1 MDYVLGLDLGATS
14 LGWSVVAMQNGEPDC
29 LVDMGVRIFPD
40 GRDSKTKEPLA
51 VARRIAR
58 GMRKR
63 RDRYLLRRETLMN
76 ALIKYGL
83 MPQSESEREALEK
96 LNPYALRTRA
106 LDEKLPPH
114 ELGRALFHIN
124 QRRGFKSNRKADRQ
138 NAEAGAMK
146 TAIEDLREKMA
157 QSGARTL
164 GEYLYG
170 LNKDKASTQEF
181 VPVRARSH
189 IEKNKAVYAL
199 YPERAMYENE
209 FRLIMAKQGLGEEI
223 ENRLFHII
231 FDQRPLKPA
240 ERGKCPFEAG
250 EYRCYVAFPA
260 FQKFRALQQI
270 NQLTVRDDF
279 AEIPLTQE
287 QRDTLRRFLLEDF
300 SNLDKDFRLTFA
312 KIKTLLKLNKKVK
325 FNLESERRKGLDAD
339 ATSAKLAGCFGAQWD
354 EVQNEIVDLL
364 INTQDES
371 ELKKKLEKYGL
382 SPDGI
387 EKICAVS
394 LPDGTGSLSLKAIEK
409 INPFLEKGLLYD
421 KAVVAAGYVFSRATK
436 GKLPEKYDCFINMET
451 GETYD
456 ELPYYAQAL
465 PEQVV
470 GGTFAKEDNGNL
482 EKYFGKI
489 NNPSVHIALNQLR
502 KLINALVKRY
512 GHPNRIVV
520 ELARELKQSKKQRE
534 ETEKR
539 QAANEKDNKRIG
551 AELERLGVKNN
562 YDNRMKYKLWEDSA
576 KDPTQRCCVF
586 CGKPIPAAELMISA
600 EFEIEHLLPFSRSYL
615 DARSNKVL
623 SCRACNREKAN
634 RTPWEAFHEDSR
646 RWNEILARVEN
657 LPEDKRWKF
666 QENAFQKLQGENGDV
681 LARML
686 TDTQYMSRVARQ
698 YLCFAANPRFVYGI
712 PGQLTSKL
720 RDHWGLNAL
729 FGANEVKDRTDH
741 RHHAIDAFVVACT
754 NRGTLQK
761 YATER
766 RDYPSEMPQEKA
778 PHLPYPDFRL
788 AQIQEM
794 FDRLVISYKADHG
807 NPQSAIRRGQT
818 VAKLHEETYYG
829 MAGEGAK
836 KGTWKLIQ
844 RADAAT
850 FEKAADLDVLI
861 DQKGTANPIRALLA
875 GRSAAEHKEIIQKY
889 FADRHIR
896 KVRTYRERSKD
907 VVLAFKDKSGKP
919 YRYAIY
925 GGNAYAEIY
934 CPDRNKNAGKWQI
947 EIIPNYCAHQKNFV
961 PKWRHTDAHAKLIM
975 RLHINDMVAYEKD
988 GETIIARVKKITSG
1002 LFYLRPHNIAKEEA
1016 DKSSWAA
1023 SAEQFRLHNGRKIA
1037 VTIDGRILDPKK
1049 PKGDADGQNR

>member
-14 LGWSVVAMQNGEPDC
+14 LGWSVVAMQNGEPDR

-83 MPQSESEREALEK
+83 MPQSESERKSLEK

-339 ATSAKLAGCFGAQWD
+339 ATSAKLAGCFGARWD

-382 SPDGI
+382 SPDKI
-387 EKICAVS
+387 EKICAVA

-409 INPFLEKGLLYD
+409 INPFLEQGLLYD

-470 GGTFAKEDNGNL
+470 GGTFAEEDKGNL
-482 EKYFGKI
+482 ERYYGKI

-539 QAANEKDNKRIG
+539 QAANEKDNKEIG

-646 RWNEILARVEN
+646 HWNEILARVEN

-818 VAKLHEETYYG
+818 VAKLHDASVFG
-829 MAGEGAK
+829 R
-836 KGTWKLIQ
+836 KGDRLTI
-844 RADAAT
+844 RIPI
-850 FEKAADLDVLI
+850 EKIKSEKDLDSIV
-861 DQKGTANPIRALLA
+861 DQAGTANPIRQKIIESN
-875 GRSAAEHKEIIQKY
+875 GNNIEEII
-889 FADRHIR
+889 
-896 KVRTYRERSKD
+896 RTYFSDRNMCRVKIYHFFT
-907 VVLAFKDKSGKP
+907 AKSALKLKNAKSEKP
-919 YRYAIY
+919 KYVQP
-925 GGNAYAEIY
+925 GGNAYAEVY
-934 CPDRNKNAGKWQI
+934 CPDQCKNAGKWQM
-947 EIIPNYCAHQKNFV
+947 EIITNFDAHQKNSLK
-961 PKWRHTDAHAKLIM
+961 PEWRHTDAHAKLIM
-975 RLHINDMVAYEKD
+975 RLHIDDMVAYEENGK
-988 GETIIARVKKITSG
+988 TIIARVQKMDANGVTLQENKVAKDEKTPAFSAKKMQEKNMRKIT
-1002 LFYLRPHNIAKEEA
+1002 
-1016 DKSSWAA
+1016 
-1023 SAEQFRLHNGRKIA
+1023 
-1037 VTIDGRILDPKK
+1037 VTIDGRVLDPKK
-1049 PKGDADGQNR
+1049 PKGDADGQDC